1 MNKKPHSQTYS
12 SSGVN
17 IDKANELVEEIKP
30 IIKRT
35 KRLGANIDI
44 GGFGGL
50 FDINALG
57 YQDPLLVSATDGV
70 GTKLLLAIESKKFD
84 TIGIDLVAMCVNDLV
99 VQGAEPLFFLDYF
112 ATGSLSKD
120 IAKQVIT
127 SITEGCIQSNCA
139 LIGGETAEMPD
150 FYEENHFDLAGFCVG
165 MVERNNLLPKEVS
178 IDDAIIGI
186 ASNGLHS
193 NGFSLVRKIINEEN
207 INLSSKTPFSNLTF
221 IDELLKPTKIY
232 VNSLLNILKNNN
244 GVKALAHI
252 TGGGITENLPRVFN
266 SVDLQ
271 AEINVKKWERPKLF
285 EWLQEMGNIDEDE
298 MLKTFN
304 CGIGMALIVDPSET
318 DKIIH
323 QLTSQGDESILIG
336 KIVSS
341 SNKDN
346 RVIYK

>member
-1 MNKKPHSQTYS
+1 MNK
-12 SSGVN
+12 
-17 IDKANELVEEIKP
+17 
-30 IIKRT
+30 
-35 KRLGANIDI
+35 
-44 GGFGGL
+44 
-50 FDINALG
+50 
-57 YQDPLLVSATDGV
+57 LLVGLVIILVCSIIANVLVFSFYVDKYSISELFERFLNKNIER
-70 GTKLLLAIESKKFD
+70 KLELPK
-84 TIGIDLVAMCVNDLV
+84 V
-99 VQGAEPLFFLDYF
+99 
-112 ATGSLSKD
+112 
-120 IAKQVIT
+120 
-127 SITEGCIQSNCA
+127 
-139 LIGGETAEMPD
+139 PD

-271 AEINVKKWERPKLF
+271 AEINVKKWERQKLF

-323 QLTSQGDESILIG
+323 QLISQGDESILIG

>member
-1 MNKKPHSQTYS
+1 M
-12 SSGVN
+12 
-17 IDKANELVEEIKP
+17 
-30 IIKRT
+30 
-35 KRLGANIDI
+35 
-44 GGFGGL
+44 
-50 FDINALG
+50 
-57 YQDPLLVSATDGV
+57 
-70 GTKLLLAIESKKFD
+70 
-84 TIGIDLVAMCVNDLV
+84 
-99 VQGAEPLFFLDYF
+99 
-112 ATGSLSKD
+112 
-120 IAKQVIT
+120 
-127 SITEGCIQSNCA
+127 
-139 LIGGETAEMPD
+139 
-150 FYEENHFDLAGFCVG
+150 
-165 MVERNNLLPKEVS
+165 
-178 IDDAIIGI
+178 
-186 ASNGLHS
+186 
-193 NGFSLVRKIINEEN
+193 VRKIINEAN

-271 AEINVKKWERPKLF
+271 AEIIVKKWERPRLF
-285 EWLQEMGNIDEDE
+285 KWLQEIGNIDEDE

>member
-1 MNKKPHSQTYS
+1 
-12 SSGVN
+12 
-17 IDKANELVEEIKP
+17 
-30 IIKRT
+30 
-35 KRLGANIDI
+35 
-44 GGFGGL
+44 
-50 FDINALG
+50 
-57 YQDPLLVSATDGV
+57 
-70 GTKLLLAIESKKFD
+70 
-84 TIGIDLVAMCVNDLV
+84 
-99 VQGAEPLFFLDYF
+99 
-112 ATGSLSKD
+112 
-120 IAKQVIT
+120 
-127 SITEGCIQSNCA
+127 
-139 LIGGETAEMPD
+139 MPG

-165 MVERNNLLPKEVS
+165 MVERKNLLPKKVS

-186 ASNGLHS
+186 TSNGLHS
-193 NGFSLVRKIINEEN
+193 NGFSLVRKIINEAN